1 MVRNATTFR
10 DGRNEMLTTT
20 TIDLGDEPCPC
31 DPCDCPGCP
40 CGG

>member
-1 MVRNATTFR
+1 MQTQNDKEVTT
-10 DGRNEMLTTT
+10 DPG
-20 TIDLGDEPCPC
+20 CPC